1 MRYIFILLFLSLGLS
16 ALAQQNIVESLQRNR
31 AGEGTVTIR
40 QDPKITGLI
49 GSIYTGNV
57 TGGEQK
63 MLKARGYRVQVYV
76 HFHENGVGMLIY
88 SIDYT
93 SSSFPRSQI
102 TLTASLSGNNSR
114 VARNEANNVAAKVKE
129 EFPDMP
135 VYAYFQPPRWLCRVG
150 DFRSIEEA
158 DAAMRRLKATG
169 VFKEVSIVR
178 EQINIPLD

>member
-1 MRYIFILLFLSLGLS
+1 MRYILILFLLSFGLS

-31 AGEGTVTIR
+31 AGEGVVTIH

-49 GSIYTGNV
+49 GRIYTGSATNN
-57 TGGEQK
+57 ENK
-63 MLKARGYRVQVYV
+63 ALKARGYRVQVY
-76 HFHENGVGMLIY
+76 
-88 SIDYT
+88 
-93 SSSFPRSQI
+93 
-102 TLTASLSGNNSR
+102 AGNNSR
-114 VARNEANNVAAKVKE
+114 VARNEANKVADKVKV

-169 VFKEVSIVR
+169 MFKEVSIVR